1 MSNDKNINKKRS
13 SNKSLIDKIK
23 KIEQD
28 QRIKDNSRLKV
39 LSKSTLNKRL
49 IFIMVVFVLLF
60 MLLTLYLVYFQ
71 LFKANKIADN
81 SNNRRLWLNEDLIHR
96 GSIFD
101 RNENLLVYSQDDGQ
115 GKQVRIY
122 NYPLASASVTGYS
135 SKTYGKTG
143 IEKSYNRQLLALS
156 DENFSQ
162 FRKMVVKNDTGND
175 LHLSLDQ
182 HIQNIVYAYLS
193 NYKAACVIMKPS
205 TGEVL
210 AMVST
215 PTFNPNSVDADW
227 NNLIQTDDGRL
238 INRTTQGLYR
248 PGSAYKIITATSII
262 DNKLNQEYDDT
273 GSEEVQGYE
282 IKNFGDQVFGH
293 LNLRNA
299 FIYSSNTYFAAKSND
314 LGKEK
319 LAKTSEKYMFNKKY
333 DFDLD
338 VSKSIIPFDD
348 LNKADLA
355 MTGFGYGKTQM
366 TPLHMAMITS
376 AIANEG
382 VMLKPR
388 LVNKITD
395 KEKKT
400 VYEAEDEVLSKV
412 TSKDTAEKI
421 REMMIGVVNE
431 GTGRK
436 AYLDSTQI
444 AGKTG
449 TADKSDGNLDA
460 WFVGFAPAY
469 EPKLAIA
476 LLVED
481 SQGTGGDIAA
491 PIARNIIRDIINTIS
506 LD

>member
-1 MSNDKNINKKRS
+1 
-13 SNKSLIDKIK
+13 
-23 KIEQD
+23 
-28 QRIKDNSRLKV
+28 
-39 LSKSTLNKRL
+39 
-49 IFIMVVFVLLF
+49 
-60 MLLTLYLVYFQ
+60 
-71 LFKANKIADN
+71 
-81 SNNRRLWLNEDLIHR
+81 
-96 GSIFD
+96 
-101 RNENLLVYSQDDGQ
+101 
-115 GKQVRIY
+115 
-122 NYPLASASVTGYS
+122 
-135 SKTYGKTG
+135 
-143 IEKSYNRQLLALS
+143 
-156 DENFSQ
+156 
-162 FRKMVVKNDTGND
+162 
-175 LHLSLDQ
+175 
-182 HIQNIVYAYLS
+182 
-193 NYKAACVIMKPS
+193 
-205 TGEVL
+205 
-210 AMVST
+210 
-215 PTFNPNSVDADW
+215 
-227 NNLIQTDDGRL
+227 
-238 INRTTQGLYR
+238 
-248 PGSAYKIITATSII
+248 
-262 DNKLNQEYDDT
+262 
-273 GSEEVQGYE
+273 
-282 IKNFGDQVFGH
+282 
-293 LNLRNA
+293 
-299 FIYSSNTYFAAKSND
+299 
-314 LGKEK
+314 
-319 LAKTSEKYMFNKKY
+319 
-333 DFDLD
+333 
-338 VSKSIIPFDD
+338 
-348 LNKADLA
+348 
-355 MTGFGYGKTQM
+355 M

-431 GTGRK
+431 GTGKK